1 MADITSM
8 IAKLH
13 FTKEDFDDM
22 DTLQFE
28 EDHHVE
34 GSEKWVGGKV
44 LTPLLIDND
53 MLIRV
58 FKPCSLLPEGETPEF
73 QYGTWLKVE
82 STRPNQDNVK
92 KPKQSIVFTKHV
104 EPTVVNDEVFLVI
117 RTQNSDRRK
126 GVGSSSSTSK
136 GSKRTNRRK
145 DGDVSNPG
153 EKKAR
158 SISVIMGNGTDEGH
172 EDSPPQ
178 MAISLVETAGQLH
191 WDK

>member
-58 FKPCSLLPEGETPEF
+58 FKP
-73 QYGTWLKVE
+73 VE